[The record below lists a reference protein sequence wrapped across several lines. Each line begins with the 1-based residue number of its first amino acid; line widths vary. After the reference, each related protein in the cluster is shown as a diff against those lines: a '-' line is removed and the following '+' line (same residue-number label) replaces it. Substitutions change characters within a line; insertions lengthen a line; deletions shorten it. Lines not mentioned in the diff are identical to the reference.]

1 MRIIVAPDSFKESMS
16 AVEAGAALEAG
27 IRRVWPEAD
36 VTCLPMS
43 DGGEGLV
50 RVLTPALGGGLIEAT
65 VADCLGRP
73 CRATYGWVPDQGLA
87 VVEVAE
93 AVGLQQ
99 VPVSERDPLRAS
111 TEGVGELLRAALDR
125 GAIRIVVGLGG
136 SATTDG
142 GTGMLRALGMRF
154 LDSAGQELPAG
165 GGSLSR
171 LGRIDTSG
179 LDPRLSTVRIEV
191 ASDVNNPLLGSRGAA
206 AVFSPQ
212 KGADPAQVER
222 LEHGLTRFA
231 ELAGSDGT
239 ELSALAGAG
248 AAGGLGFAFLRYLD
262 ATIRP
267 GVDTV
272 IEATGFEDALKR
284 ADYVF
289 TGEGSIDAQS
299 SSGKAP
305 WGIASRASRRGIPV
319 IGFAGRVGID
329 VADSPFT
336 AVVPIVRGLSTL
348 DEALRAGPE
357 NLERAAEL
365 TCRLL
370 ATRAGSADS

>member
-1 MRIIVAPDSFKESMS
+1 MRIVVAPDSFKESMS
-16 AVEAGAALEAG
+16 AVEAGAAIEAG

-50 RVLTPALGGGLIEAT
+50 RVLTPALGGELVEAT

-73 CRATYGWVPDQGLA
+73 CRATYGWAADQRLA
-87 VVEVAE
+87 VIEVAE

-99 VPVSERDPLRAS
+99 IPVAERDPLGAS
-111 TEGVGELLRAALDR
+111 TEGVGELLREALDR
-125 GAIRIVVGLGG
+125 GATRIVVGLGG

-142 GTGMLRALGMRF
+142 GSGMLRALGMRF
-154 LDSAGQELPAG
+154 LDADGAELRPG
-165 GGSLSR
+165 GGNLVG
-171 LGRIDTSG
+171 LAQIDTTD
-179 LDPRLSTVRIEV
+179 LDPRLSEVRVEV
-191 ASDVNNPLLGSRGAA
+191 ASDVNNPLLGDQGSAA
-206 AVFSPQ
+206 IFAPQ
-212 KGADPAQVER
+212 KGASPEQVEHLEAGLAR
-222 LEHGLTRFA
+222 LAH
-231 ELAGSDGT
+231 
-239 ELSALAGAG
+239 LSALAGEDLSEAAGAG
-248 AAGGLGFAFLRYLD
+248 AAGGLGFAFLRYLG

-272 IEATGFEDALKR
+272 IEATGYEEALEY

-305 WGIASRASRRGIPV
+305 WGVATRAARRGIPV
-319 IGFAGRVGID
+319 VGFAGRVAIEVD
-329 VADSPFT
+329 DSPFS
-336 AVVPIVRGLSTL
+336 AVVPILRSLSTL
-348 DEALRAGPE
+348 EEALRDGEA
-357 NLERAAEL
+357 NLKSAAEL

-370 ATRAGSADS
+370 AAAPR